1 MFELLVLI
9 LFIWIFI
16 GSIRLAFRIT
26 WGLAKIVAVILFVL
40 ALPALIAALLLAGG
54 IVLLLPIVLVGVAF
68 LILKACV

>member
-9 LFIWIFI
+9 LFIWLFI

-26 WGLAKIVAVILFVL
+26 WGLAKIVAVVLFVL

>member
-9 LFIWIFI
+9 LFAWLFI

-40 ALPALIAALLLAGG
+40 ALPALIATLLLTSG
-54 IVLLLPIVLVGVAF
+54 VFLLLPIVLVGMAF
-68 LILKACV
+68 IILKSCI

>member
-9 LFIWIFI
+9 LFIWLFI

>member
-26 WGLAKIVAVILFVL
+26 WGLAKIVAVVLFVL

>member
-9 LFIWIFI
+9 LFTWLFI

-54 IVLLLPIVLVGVAF
+54 IVLFVPVMLVAIAF
-68 LILKACV
+68 AILKACL